1 MLLANSGVRFPPLAG
16 GGGLLERDAM
26 FRQDDPLAAHVLIVG
41 AFDLLRQYAKT
52 KGIELRSDFL
62 NRLPPD
68 LAKEAIGGLKMI
80 YNFARH
86 SDRDPDQKIDIAKL
100 TPFTDGFIAITAQM
114 YKECFKS
121 ETRHMEL
128 FRAFVA
134 IHHPEAMSEEWNRH
148 FSALPA
154 ARQLAKLPRSD
165 QLENLRLLFEQPD
178 LYG

>member
-1 MLLANSGVRFPPLAG
+1 M
-16 GGGLLERDAM
+16 
-26 FRQDDPLAAHVLIVG
+26 
-41 AFDLLRQYAKT
+41 
-52 KGIELRSDFL
+52 
-62 NRLPPD
+62 
-68 LAKEAIGGLKMI
+68 KEAIGGLKMI

-165 QLENLRLLFEQPD
+165 QLERLRLLFEPPD